1 MRSPSSGT
9 LPFGRRLPSAPN
21 AWVRRARRIVALA
34 LAGGAFGTAGANDFP
49 TAERVEF
56 VLECMRDYPGPE
68 FEMVQ
73 KCSCALDAIA
83 EKLTYDQYVTASTV
97 SKAVTIAGERGGA
110 LRDNEQAQ
118 DDARSYR
125 SLYRDARK
133 RCLFRK

>member
-1 MRSPSSGT
+1 MTPPPTRTTRSGQRI
-9 LPFGRRLPSAPN
+9 GSARN
-21 AWVRRARRIVALA
+21 RFVLGASRIIAWM
-34 LAGGAFGTAGANDFP
+34 LAGGVSGAADANDFP

-73 KCSCALDAIA
+73 KCSCALDAMA
-83 EKLTYDQYVTASTV
+83 EKLTYDEYVAASTV
-97 SKAVTIAGERGGA
+97 SKAVTIAGERGGV